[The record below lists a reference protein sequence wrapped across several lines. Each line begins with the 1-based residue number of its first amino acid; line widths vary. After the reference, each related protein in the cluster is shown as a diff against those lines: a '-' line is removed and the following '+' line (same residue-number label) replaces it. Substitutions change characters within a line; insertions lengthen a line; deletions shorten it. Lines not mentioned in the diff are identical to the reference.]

1 MANIPSLNVA
11 KTEFMLIGPKRI
23 KTDSSLNILIE
34 NKQIKQVNECKTL
47 GILIDQHLSWNNNTK
62 NICKKV
68 TAGISALRR
77 VKPFVNKETLISI
90 YIAIIC
96 PHFDYCCEVWDVLRK
111 TQSDRL
117 QKRAARVIMSMSN
130 DTDQSTALQALG
142 WEPLNIMRRKAK
154 LMYKVLNK
162 MAPQPL

>member
-1 MANIPSLNVA
+1 MPQGSILGPLLFLLYINDLPECLDNTRPSLNVAKTYKLSLNVA
-11 KTEFMLIGPKRI
+11 KTEFMLIGLKRM

-34 NKQIKQVNECKTL
+34 NKQIKQVNECKSL
-47 GILIDQHLSWNNNTK
+47 GILIDQHLSWNNNTN

-90 YIAIIC
+90 YTAIIR
-96 PHFDYCCEVWDVLRK
+96 PHFDYCCEVWDVLGK

-117 QKRAARVIMSMSN
+117 QKLQNRAA
-130 DTDQSTALQALG
+130 
-142 WEPLNIMRRKAK
+142 
-154 LMYKVLNK
+154 
-162 MAPQPL
+162 